1 MVTKTKPVQE
11 AIFDV
16 PTVVTSDVLPR
27 RIGREGA
34 AVFQT
39 WLAVPHALGAEGI
52 ALSSRQSGYQ
62 AMHDSYAK
70 VEDKIRSS
78 SRLFCRVRTPLMFQ
92 KVHFFSCWQLECVP
106 AEGIQKFME
115 SELSMDATLS
125 GNVLTTK
132 VGFLGKTIE
141 NSNTLGA
148 EGKETGAMS
157 NTIATVWSMEGD
169 YLIAVYPDF
178 DGKGLVVSQKRRFVD
193 DNKIMTE
200 MKAGDLE
207 GWVEYVRC

>member
-1 MVTKTKPVQE
+1 MP
-11 AIFDV
+11 FDLAKWNG
-16 PTVVTSDVLPR
+16 TWKQGNRSDNYQQ
-27 RIGREGA
+27 IMEK
-34 AVFQT
+34 
-39 WLAVPHALGAEGI
+39 LG
-52 ALSSRQSGYQ
+52 
-62 AMHDSYAK
+62 
-70 VEDKIRSS
+70 
-78 SRLFCRVRTPLMFQ
+78 
-92 KVHFFSCWQLECVP
+92 VP

-141 NSNTLGA
+141 NSNTLGQ

-207 GWVEYVRC
+207 GWVEYIRC